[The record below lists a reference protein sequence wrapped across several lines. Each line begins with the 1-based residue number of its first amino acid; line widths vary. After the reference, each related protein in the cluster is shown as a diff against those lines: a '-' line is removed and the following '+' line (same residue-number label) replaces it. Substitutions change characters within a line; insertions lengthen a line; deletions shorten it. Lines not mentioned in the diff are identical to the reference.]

1 MTRIAVI
8 GLGSFGMALARAL
21 ARLGAQVTAVDSD
34 LAHIEAVKEDAH
46 AAIRMDG
53 RDRAALE
60 EQGIH
65 RVDIAVVC
73 MGEDF
78 EAAEISAVHLRELGC
93 PRVVVRGTSS
103 ERVEILRALGPEV
116 ITPGIDA
123 ARTLAHRLLGPGLA
137 DYESFPGDHDI
148 ALVTV
153 AEAGE
158 GLSLEEFFGRA
169 HGCLALA
176 IRRGDRADSEV
187 IKCPGDTTTL
197 RTGDHIFFLGTEKQ
211 LIRLGERRGG

>member
-1 MTRIAVI
+1 MTRVAVI

-21 ARLGAQVTAVDSD
+21 ARLGAQVTAVDNSI
-34 LAHIEAVKEDAH
+34 AHIEAVKDDTH

-93 PRVVVRGTSS
+93 RRVVVRGTSS
-103 ERVEILRALGPEV
+103 ERVEILEALGPEV

-123 ARTLAHRLLGPGLA
+123 ARSLAHRLLGPGLA
-137 DYESFPGDHDI
+137 DYESFPGEHDV
-148 ALVTV
+148 AMVTV
-153 AEAGE
+153 PESGE
-158 GLSLEEFFGRA
+158 GLPLDEFFGKT
-169 HGCLALA
+169 HGCHTLAL
-176 IRRGDRADSEV
+176 RRGDRADSEV
-187 IKCPGDTTTL
+187 IKCPGDTATL
-197 RTGDHIFFLGTEKQ
+197 RTGDHVFFLGTEKQ
-211 LIRLGERRGG
+211 LMRMGERLAE